1 MFVADR
7 EHFKRACGEADLP
20 VVLSDI
26 VVSAERAGCC
36 ELQFGNEKWYNL
48 VISK

>member
-7 EHFKRACGEADLP
+7 EHFKCVCGEADL
-20 VVLSDI
+20 I

-36 ELQFGNEKWYNL
+36 ALQFGDEKWYDL
-48 VISK
+48 W

>member
-1 MFVADR
+1 MFFADR
-7 EHFKRACGEADLP
+7 EHFKCVCGEADLP
-20 VVLSDI
+20 VVLSD

-36 ELQFGNEKWYNL
+36 GLQFGDEKWYNL